1 MIVRRLEVKRLT
13 LVINRRLN
21 VRPTMVGTTGQEP
34 ADMSGTHL
42 IGLDV
47 GSQSVK
53 GVLCSPDG
61 KPVAAASHPCQ
72 MTHPASGWGEQDP
85 AQWRDGIRAVVRR
98 LLADAGLG
106 PADVS
111 HLGLACQVDGVVA
124 VDRKLAPLR
133 PAIIWLDKRAVAQ
146 TSRLVSAV
154 GEDALFETTGLVP
167 DASHTAPKMMWLRD
181 EEPDVFRSVALL
193 PPPAAYLLGWL
204 TGRPLQDH
212 ANASSSLLYD
222 VSERRWSP
230 RLLAAAEIDAELLSP
245 IAPAHQVAGPLLPG
259 VAAELGLT
267 TGCLAVVG
275 TGDDHG
281 AALGAGV
288 VEPGLIADVT
298 GTAEPVGAVAPQL
311 VFDRERLLETHAHA
325 VDGALFVENPGFV
338 SGGSVL
344 WLANALGITQAE
356 VLAAAGDAPPG
367 ADGVSFLPTLSGATA
382 PRWNDRMRGVF
393 YGLSV
398 NHDRRHLSRAVI
410 EGCVN
415 ALRDITARLRA
426 MGLSTSEMRVVGG
439 GARSPVWLQTKA
451 DVCGLPVRP
460 VLGPEPTALGGAML
474 AAVGAGLFPDAV
486 SAAASMAVLGA
497 ERYEP
502 DAQLSARY
510 DEGYARYRRLFDAIE
525 AIT

>member
-1 MIVRRLEVKRLT
+1 
-13 LVINRRLN
+13 
-21 VRPTMVGTTGQEP
+21 
-34 ADMSGTHL
+34 MSGTHV

-53 GVLCSPDG
+53 GVLCSADG
-61 KPVAAASHPCQ
+61 QPVATASHPCQ
-72 MTHPASGWGEQDP
+72 MSHPASGWGEQDP
-85 AQWRDGIRAVVRR
+85 AQWRDGICAVVRR
-98 LLADAGLG
+98 LLADASLG
-106 PADVS
+106 AADVS

-124 VDRKLAPLR
+124 VDRKLTPLR

-154 GEDALFETTGLVP
+154 GEDALFRTTGLVP
-167 DASHTAPKMMWLRD
+167 DASHTAPKMMWLRE

-222 VSERRWSP
+222 VSGRCWSP
-230 RLLAAAEIDAELLSP
+230 PLLQAAGLDAERLAPIAAAHE
-245 IAPAHQVAGPLLPG
+245 VAGALRPEA
-259 VAAELGLT
+259 AAELGLT

-298 GTAEPVGAVAPQL
+298 GTAEPVGTVAPRL
-311 VFDRERLLETHAHA
+311 VFDDERLVETHAHA

-344 WLANALGITQAE
+344 WLATALGVTQAE
-356 VLAAAGDAPPG
+356 VLAVAGDAPPG
-367 ADGVSFLPTLSGATA
+367 AGGVSFLPTLSGATA

-398 NHDRRHLSRAVI
+398 NHDRRHLGRAVV
-410 EGCVN
+410 EGCVYG
-415 ALRDITARLRA
+415 LRDITDRLRA
-426 MGLSTSEMRVVGG
+426 MGLATGETGETGEMRVVGG
-439 GARSPVWLQTKA
+439 GARSPLWMQTKA

-460 VLGPEPTALGGAML
+460 VLSPEPTALGAAML

-486 SAAASMAVLGA
+486 SAASSMVVLGA
-497 ERYEP
+497 EPYLP
-502 DAQLSARY
+502 DAQRSATY
-510 DEGYARYRRLFDAIE
+510 HEGYERYRRLFDAVE